1 MGSMALEFDTRYAIG
16 VLVFMVVLFFC
27 KSLLECVDKCMNV
40 LAACAHV
47 NCAQYLDCLALNHGQ
62 KESFRNIQVVF
73 LLLLSACKPLVILL
87 GSACGELALGHKPRW
102 TVGFV
107 HVFFNQSS
115 FTHTQ
120 GHAGDWPVNHSD
132 LVRERTFSSPSRAT
146 EVDGLFLVMP
156 FALISACSTWTWI
169 TLKND
174 GFFDSDPVW
183 DADLF
188 NNRAMQLFE
197 ILYGFETFTLLF
209 GLLSIAGDPV
219 MLEYVLMIALSLTLL
234 LLYLFAFS
242 RGPRSEVVVESAF
255 GVVIL
260 VMIAVIVSFF
270 LVEYTGQCV
279 ISRSAACSTVALV
292 IAISLLHAGS
302 KEEALAGRIILY
314 RTLFSCFATIYFAV
328 LAAIDS
334 NSACT

>member
-1 MGSMALEFDTRYAIG
+1 MGSMVLEFDTRYAIG

-40 LAACAHV
+40 LAHVSCAHV
-47 NCAQYLDCLALNHGQ
+47 SCAQSLDCLALNHGQ

-87 GSACGELALGHKPRW
+87 GSLCGEFALGHKPRW

-107 HVFFNQSS
+107 HVFFNQSA

-120 GHAGDWPVNHSD
+120 GHGPLNQSD
-132 LVRERTFSSPSRAT
+132 LVREFSSPSRAT

-174 GFFDSDPVW
+174 GFFDADPAW

-188 NNRAMQLFE
+188 SSRAMQLFE
-197 ILYGFETFTLLF
+197 ILYGFETFALFF
-209 GLLSIAGDPV
+209 GLLSIAGDP
-219 MLEYVLMIALSLTLL
+219 MTLEYVLAITLSLTLL

-242 RGPRSEVVVESAF
+242 RGPRSEALVESAF

-260 VMIAVIVSFF
+260 VMIVVIISFF

-279 ISRSAACSTVALV
+279 ISRSAACSTVALA
-292 IAISLLHAGS
+292 IAICLLHAGS

-328 LAAIDS
+328 LAAVDS
-334 NSACT
+334 NSACS

>member
-1 MGSMALEFDTRYAIG
+1 MVLEFDTRYAIG

-27 KSLLECVDKCMNV
+27 KSLLECVDKCMSV

-47 NCAQYLDCLALNHGQ
+47 NCAQYLDCLALHHGQ

-87 GSACGELALGHKPRW
+87 GSLCGELALGHKPRW

-107 HVFFNQSS
+107 HVFFNQSA

-120 GHAGDWPVNHSD
+120 GHAGEWPVNQSD
-132 LVRERTFSSPSRAT
+132 LVREFSSPSRAT

-169 TLKND
+169 TLKNE
-174 GFFDSDPVW
+174 GFFDSDPAW
-183 DADLF
+183 DAELF
-188 NNRAMQLFE
+188 NSRAMQLFE
-197 ILYGFETFTLLF
+197 ILYGFETFTLFF

-219 MLEYVLMIALSLTLL
+219 ILEYVLAITLSLTLL

-242 RGPRSEVVVESAF
+242 RGPRSEALVESAF
-255 GVVIL
+255 GVAVL
-260 VMIAVIVSFF
+260 VMIVVIVSLFI
-270 LVEYTGQCV
+270 VEYTGPCV
-279 ISRSAACSTVALV
+279 ISRSAACSTVALA
-292 IAISLLHAGS
+292 IAICLLHAGS

-328 LAAIDS
+328 LAAVDS
-334 NSACT
+334 NSACS

>member
-334 NSACT
+334 YSACT

>member
-87 GSACGELALGHKPRW
+87 GSACGELALGHKPQW

>member
-1 MGSMALEFDTRYAIG
+1 MALEFDTRYAIG

-40 LAACAHV
+40 LAPCAHV

-328 LAAIDS
+328 LAGIDS
-334 NSACT
+334 NSACS

>member
-1 MGSMALEFDTRYAIG
+1 MGSMVLEFDTRYAIG

-40 LAACAHV
+40 LAHVSCAHV
-47 NCAQYLDCLALNHGQ
+47 SCAQSLDCLALNHGQ

-87 GSACGELALGHKPRW
+87 GSLCGEFALGHKPRW

-107 HVFFNQSS
+107 HVFFNQSA

-120 GHAGDWPVNHSD
+120 GHGPLNQSD
-132 LVRERTFSSPSRAT
+132 LVREFSSPSRAT

-174 GFFDSDPVW
+174 GFFDADPAW

-188 NNRAMQLFE
+188 SSRAMQLFE
-197 ILYGFETFTLLF
+197 ILYGFETFALFF
-209 GLLSIAGDPV
+209 GLLSIAGDP
-219 MLEYVLMIALSLTLL
+219 MTLEYVLAITLSLTLL

-242 RGPRSEVVVESAF
+242 RGPRSEALVESAF
-255 GVVIL
+255 GVVII
-260 VMIAVIVSFF
+260 VMIVVIISFF

-279 ISRSAACSTVALV
+279 ISRSAACSTVALA
-292 IAISLLHAGS
+292 IAICLLHAGS
-302 KEEALAGRIILY
+302 NEEALAGRIILC
-314 RTLFSCFATIYFAV
+314 RTLFSCAATIYFAV
-328 LAAIDS
+328 LAAVDS
-334 NSACT
+334 NSVCS